1 MLARHCWAAHV
12 PAVHMSASRSASKS
26 VHKSLHSA
34 ASRGWLTFAVLLVVA
49 WAAAAG
55 LLLAERWPEMG
66 QRLFDGDDAMRL
78 VEVREFL
85 AGRGWF
91 DLHEVRLDPPAGYDT
106 HWSRLI
112 DAGLAGLFLAFRSFV
127 APDLAEALMRAAW
140 PLVWL
145 LAAMGAVSA
154 LAWRIAGRSAALA
167 ALVVG
172 ACALPAFQH
181 FKPGRIDHHNVQ
193 IALALAVVAAAAWS
207 DRARNAAALA
217 GALTGLAA
225 AVGLEG
231 LPLLATGGAALALR
245 FASSGGDA
253 SRAPGSVAA
262 AHALAAYGLALAAS
276 MLLGFLVGVAPAQWG
291 RSACDAIAV
300 NWLVAAAGGGLGLAL
315 AARTLRRS
323 AASARLVAVGL
334 VGAAAGLA
342 FVLAEPRCIHGP
354 FAMTDAAVKAI
365 WLDQVDEMEPL
376 IGFVRGFPL
385 LGAWLCSFPLVGLLA
400 LLWLARSR
408 GMRGDFG
415 FLVAAAAFVVSVAA
429 MFGAEK
435 VYSYAMW
442 FAMPPVAALAS
453 RLIASPGWRAGLA
466 RFAAALVL
474 TPTSV
479 TAAALTVVQTVAEPS
494 PGKPGMAERAAC
506 THDGAY
512 APLARLPAGLVATDI
527 NYGPYVLALTPHAV
541 VAAPYHR
548 VVGGMLAAQA
558 ILAGP
563 LDAARRAVESD
574 RVTYVA
580 ICGHRTS
587 TGVVPAPG
595 TLWAELD
602 AGRVPSWLEPAPG
615 SQEGQFRV
623 YRVRRD

>member
-1 MLARHCWAAHV
+1 MERQCSRGIAGRNSTSD
-12 PAVHMSASRSASKS
+12 HMSVSMSKSASKS
-26 VHKSLHSA
+26 VPMA

-91 DLHEVRLDPPAGYDT
+91 DLHEIRLDPPSGYDP

-112 DAGLAGLFLAFRSFV
+112 DAGLAGLFLAVRSFA
-127 APDLAEALMRAAW
+127 APDMAEALMRAAW
-140 PLVWL
+140 PLIWL
-145 LAAMGAVSA
+145 LAAMGAVAA
-154 LAWRIAGRSAALA
+154 LAWRIAGRNAVLA
-167 ALVVG
+167 ALVVC

-207 DRARNAAALA
+207 DRARHAAALA

-231 LPLLATGGAALALR
+231 LPFLVTGGAALALR
-245 FASSGGDA
+245 FAAGGRGDA
-253 SRAPGSVAA
+253 ADAPGSPAA
-262 AHALAAYGLALAAS
+262 ALAAYGVALGAS
-276 MLLGFLVGVAPAQWG
+276 MLLGFLVSVAPARWG
-291 RSACDAIAV
+291 HSACDAIAV
-300 NWLVAAAGGGLGLAL
+300 NWLLAAGGGGLGLAL
-315 AARTLRRS
+315 AARMLRRS
-323 AASARLVAVGL
+323 AAGTRLVAVGL

-400 LLWLARSR
+400 LLWLARGR
-408 GMRGDFG
+408 DTHRDFG
-415 FLVAAAAFVVSVAA
+415 FLVAAAAFLVSVAA
-429 MFGAEK
+429 TFGAEK

-479 TAAALTVVQTVAEPS
+479 TAAALTVIQTVAAPS
-494 PGKPGMAERAAC
+494 PSKPGMAERAAC
-506 THDGAY
+506 TRNEAY

-548 VVGGMLAAQA
+548 VVGGMLTAQA

-563 LDAARRAVESD
+563 LDAARRAAESD

-587 TGVVPAPG
+587 MGAIPAPG

-602 AGRVPSWLEPAPG
+602 AGRVPSWLEEAAG
-615 SQEGQFRV
+615 SDDGQFRV
-623 YRVRRD
+623 FRVRRD

>member
-1 MLARHCWAAHV
+1 MERQC
-12 PAVHMSASRSASKS
+12 SRGIAGCMP
-26 VHKSLHSA
+26 
-34 ASRGWLTFAVLLVVA
+34 ASRGWPTFALLLVVA

-91 DLHEVRLDPPAGYDT
+91 DLHEVRLDPPVGYDT

-112 DAGLAGLFLAFRSFV
+112 DAGLAGLFLAFRSFA
-127 APDLAEALMRAAW
+127 APDMAEALMRAAW
-140 PLVWL
+140 PLIWL
-145 LAAMGAVSA
+145 LAAMGAVAA
-154 LAWRIAGRSAALA
+154 LAWRIAGRNAALA
-167 ALVVG
+167 ALVVC

-207 DRARNAAALA
+207 DRARHAAALA

-231 LPLLATGGAALALR
+231 LPFLATGGAALALR
-245 FASSGGDA
+245 FAASGRGDPTDA
-253 SRAPGSVAA
+253 VGSQAA
-262 AHALAAYGLALAAS
+262 APALAAYGLALAAG
-276 MLLGFLVGVAPAQWG
+276 MLLAFLVGVAPAQWG

-300 NWLVAAAGGGLGLAL
+300 NWLLAAGGGGLGLAL

-323 AASARLVAVGL
+323 AATARLGAVGL
-334 VGAAAGLA
+334 VGAAACLA

-376 IGFVRGFPL
+376 LGFVRGFPL

-400 LLWLARSR
+400 LLWLARGR
-408 GMRGDFG
+408 GTCRDFG

-429 MFGAEK
+429 TFGAEK

-453 RLIASPGWRAGLA
+453 RLIASSGWRAGLA

-506 THDGAY
+506 TRNDAY

-563 LDAARRAVESD
+563 LDAARRAVEAD
-574 RVTYVA
+574 RVTHVA
-580 ICGHRTS
+580 ICGHHTS
-587 TGVVPAPG
+587 MGAVPVHG
-595 TLWAELD
+595 SLWAELD
-602 AGRVPSWLEPAPG
+602 AGHVPSWLEETPG
-615 SQEGQFRV
+615 GQDGQFRV
-623 YRVRRD
+623 FRVRRD